1 MDHADIIDRLSEAMG
16 GQRPLG
22 AWFGVDKTTVSHW
35 KTGDGI
41 PARYWPELLRLARSK
56 RIRLSLEDIEL
67 HSPLRAA

>member
-1 MDHADIIDRLSEAMG
+1 MEHRRIIELLTEALG
-16 GQRPLG
+16 TQRDVG
-22 AWFGVDKTTVSHW
+22 EWFGVANSTVCHW
-35 KTGDGI
+35 QDDGI